1 MLRAPVGTA
10 VRLTGAGLI
19 GLAVGVLLRDTAG
32 AIILVAG
39 ALCVVP
45 GLFQLLPSSWNVAG
59 GPYLPPHAANAAN
72 AVMNMRTASDSL
84 SPGSGLAVFAG
95 YIVVL
100 LAGATVM
107 LRRRDA

>member
-1 MLRAPVGTA
+1 MFRALVGTA
-10 VRLTGAGLI
+10 VHFTGAELI
-19 GLAVGVLLRDTAG
+19 SLAAGVLLRNTAG

-39 ALCVVP
+39 ALFVVP
-45 GLFQLLPSSWNVAG
+45 GLFKLLPRSWNDAG
-59 GPYLPPHAANAAN
+59 GPYLPPNAAN
-72 AVMNMRTASDSL
+72 AVMKMRTASASL

-107 LRRRDA
+107 LTRRDA